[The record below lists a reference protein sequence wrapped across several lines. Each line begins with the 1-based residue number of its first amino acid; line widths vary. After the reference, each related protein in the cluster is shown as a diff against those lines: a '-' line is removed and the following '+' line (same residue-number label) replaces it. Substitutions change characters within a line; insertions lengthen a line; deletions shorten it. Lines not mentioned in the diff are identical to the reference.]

1 MLLAFD
7 HGVFALLELKVV
19 KRGRKVRFSPHQVA
33 FHVKHA
39 DLRCPTFILVQHYAG
54 STHAS
59 KSALLLYLGE
69 QVLDVVARG
78 VDAPA
83 VAHWPWT
90 GISWAELRKHL
101 VDS

>member
-7 HGVFALLELKVV
+7 HGVFAMLELKVV
-19 KRGRKVRFSPHQVA
+19 KRGRKVLLSPHQVA

-39 DLRCPTFILVQHYAG
+39 DLRCPTFILVQHFAG

-59 KSALLLYLGE
+59 KSELLLYLGE
-69 QVLDVVARG
+69 QVLDVAARG

-90 GISWAELRKHL
+90 AVSWPALRTELVK
-101 VDS
+101 